1 MLSGWLRACALVVI
15 GLVSVT
21 TLADE
26 KNKTAIVVGAG
37 LAGLTAAYE
46 LQAKG
51 WQVTVLEARP
61 SLGGRSGLATSEWIG
76 NAKTQPV
83 LNRYLD
89 SFKIQSVAAPEFVRT
104 PSYLIDGAYF
114 TQAELALKQPATA
127 EAIKRYTETLDNLA
141 RSVEN
146 PENPA
151 ANSTL
156 FALDQINVANWLDR
170 LSLPPTARQL
180 INQEIRTRYD
190 EPSRLSLLYFA
201 QQSRVHRVA
210 DERDRRAARL
220 PGGSVVLA
228 QAFANQIKTIKTNS
242 PVSAIVQDKTS
253 VTVKAGATSY
263 TADYVVVAVPLR
275 SLSKIQ
281 MTPALDAQ
289 HLAALKSTNYGWRDQ
304 IMLKFKTPVW
314 DSKARLSG
322 EIFSNTGLGMLWIE
336 PALKGGAN
344 VVINLS
350 GDNARIMQAFGDKQ
364 LVDQVLIRLHAF
376 YPQARGAYTGYEIRR
391 YSVDPSTGGSYLA
404 YGPGQISKFWRMW
417 EKPVQRMT
425 FAGEHTDTL
434 YPGSLEGALRSGQR
448 AAGQVVDLAA
458 GKSFEP
464 VKVVPPA
471 APGAVKPKSEGNFF
485 SNMFGGSSDKVEEKK
500 PEPAKAAEESKA
512 QEKKGFFSN
521 LFGSDEPEVKPAE
534 KAPEPAPVVAPVPV
548 APVVAPA
555 VEPAKAAPAKVEP
568 AKKAPAAK
576 PPVKKEAAKK
586 EPVKKAPAKSAEAK
600 KTPAKTEAAK
610 KAPVKPKAETAPA
623 GTAEPKN

>member
-61 SLGGRSGLATSEWIG
+61 SPGGRSGLATSEWIG
-76 NAKTQPV
+76 NAKSQPV

-89 SFKIQSVAAPEFVRT
+89 AFKIQSVPAPEFVRT
-104 PSYLIDGAYF
+104 PSYLIDGVHF
-114 TQAELALKQPATA
+114 TQADLAVKQPATA
-127 EAIKRYTETLDNLA
+127 EAIKRYEETLDNLA
-141 RSVEN
+141 RSIED
-146 PENPA
+146 PENPGS
-151 ANSTL
+151 NSTL

-170 LSLPPTARQL
+170 LNLPATARQL

-201 QQSRVHRVA
+201 QQSRVHRPA

-220 PGGSVVLA
+220 PGGSAVLV
-228 QAFANQIKTIKTNS
+228 QAFAGQIKTLKTNA
-242 PVSAIVQDKTS
+242 PVSAIVQDKTG
-253 VTVKAGATSY
+253 VTVKAGAASY

-275 SLSKIQ
+275 ALAKIQ
-281 MTPALDAQ
+281 MTPALDTRHQ
-289 HLAALKSTNYGWRDQ
+289 AALKSTNYGWRDQ

-391 YSVDPSTGGSYLA
+391 YSVDPTTGGSYLA
-404 YGPGQISKFWRMW
+404 YGPGQISKFWRVW
-417 EKPVQRMT
+417 EKPVQRVT

-448 AAGQVVDLAA
+448 AASQVVDLAA

-464 VKVVPPA
+464 FKVVPPA
-471 APGAVKPKSEGNFF
+471 PPAPAKAKGNFF
-485 SNMFGGSSDKVEEKK
+485 TNLFGGSD
-500 PEPAKAAEESKA
+500 AE
-512 QEKKGFFSN
+512 
-521 LFGSDEPEVKPAE
+521 DVKPAE
-534 KAPEPAPVVAPVPV
+534 PAKPVEKMPEPAPVQTPIPV
-548 APVVAPA
+548 APVIAP
-555 VEPAKAAPAKVEP
+555 VEAPKPVPAKADAKTPAKKSSGKEP
-568 AKKAPAAK
+568 AKKEPA
-576 PPVKKEAAKK
+576 KKEPAKKK
-586 EPVKKAPAKSAEAK
+586 EPVKKESGSKSAKPAETK
-600 KTPAKTEAAK
+600 KTPAKGEAVKKTSAKPASEAA
-610 KAPVKPKAETAPA
+610 PAES
-623 GTAEPKN
+623 KN